1 MQRENNNNQRLSKK
15 IARSGFSSR
24 REAEKYIE
32 RGRVKVNGAIIKEL
46 SFQVGINDQIHIDG
60 RRINKEGKTR
70 LWKFHKPKGLI
81 TSHKD
86 EKSRQTIFQ
95 ILPKN
100 LPRLITVGRLDLN
113 SEGLLLLTNDGDL
126 KRKLELPSSEIVRS
140 YRVRAKGVANENKLL
155 RLRQGITVDGIRYRP
170 MELNI
175 IKQSASNVW
184 LSVRLME
191 GKNREIRLSFQAI
204 GLQVNKLIRTSFGPF
219 SLGKLDKGQIEEV
232 ELDSFSPILKD
243 D

>member
-32 RGRVKVNGAIIKEL
+32 SGRVKVNGAIIKEL

-60 RRINKEGKTR
+60 RRISKEGKTR

-126 KRKLELPSSEIVRS
+126 KRTLELPSSKIVRS
-140 YRVRAKGVANENKLL
+140 YRVRAKGVANENKLS

-175 IKQSASNVW
+175 IKQNTSNVW
-184 LSVRLME
+184 LSVRLTE

-204 GLQVNKLIRTSFGPF
+204 GLQVNKLIRTSFGPIT
-219 SLGKLDKGQIEEV
+219 LGKLDKGQIEEV
-232 ELDSFSPILKD
+232 ELNSFSAILKD
-243 D
+243 G

>member
-32 RGRVKVNGAIIKEL
+32 SGRVKVNGVIIKEL

-126 KRKLELPSSEIVRS
+126 KRKLELPSSKIVRS
-140 YRVRAKGVANENKLL
+140 YRVRAKGVANENKLS

-170 MELNI
+170 MEVNI
-175 IKQSASNVW
+175 IKQNTSNVW

-204 GLQVNKLIRTSFGPF
+204 GLQVNKLIRTSFGPI

-232 ELDSFSPILKD
+232 ELDSFSAILKD

>member
-32 RGRVKVNGAIIKEL
+32 SGRVKVNGAIIKEL

-140 YRVRAKGVANENKLL
+140 YRVRAKGVANENKLS

-175 IKQSASNVW
+175 IKQNTSNVW
-184 LSVRLME
+184 LSVKLME

-204 GLQVNKLIRTSFGPF
+204 GLQVNKLIRTSFGPIT
-219 SLGKLDKGQIEEV
+219 LGKLDKGQIEEV
-232 ELDSFSPILKD
+232 ELNSFSAILKGG
-243 D
+243 

>member
-32 RGRVKVNGAIIKEL
+32 SGRVKVNGVVIKEL

-126 KRKLELPSSEIVRS
+126 KRKLELPSSKIVRS
-140 YRVRAKGVANENKLL
+140 YRVRAKGVANENKLS

-175 IKQSASNVW
+175 IKQNTSNVW

-204 GLQVNKLIRTSFGPF
+204 GLQVNKLIRTSFGPIT
-219 SLGKLDKGQIEEV
+219 LGKLDKGQIEEV
-232 ELDSFSPILKD
+232 ELDSFSAILKD
-243 D
+243 G

>member
-32 RGRVKVNGAIIKEL
+32 SGRVKVNGAIIKEL

-126 KRKLELPSSEIVRS
+126 KRKLELPSSKIVRS
-140 YRVRAKGVANENKLL
+140 YRVRAKGVANENKLS

-175 IKQSASNVW
+175 IKQNTSNVW
-184 LSVRLME
+184 LSVRLKE

-204 GLQVNKLIRTSFGPF
+204 GLQVNKLIRTSFGPIT
-219 SLGKLDKGQIEEV
+219 LGKLDKGQIEEV
-232 ELDSFSPILKD
+232 ELDSFSAILKD

>member
-32 RGRVKVNGAIIKEL
+32 SGRVKVNGGIIKEL

-86 EKSRQTIFQ
+86 EKSRPTIFQ

-126 KRKLELPSSEIVRS
+126 KRKLELPSSKIVRS
-140 YRVRAKGVANENKLL
+140 YRVRAKGVANENKLS

-175 IKQSASNVW
+175 IKQNTSNVW
-184 LSVRLME
+184 LSVRLTE

-204 GLQVNKLIRTSFGPF
+204 GLQVNKLIRTSFGPIT
-219 SLGKLDKGQIEEV
+219 LGKLDKGQIEEV
-232 ELDSFSPILKD
+232 ELDSFSAILKGG
-243 D
+243 

>member
-32 RGRVKVNGAIIKEL
+32 SGRVKVNGAIIKEL

-95 ILPKN
+95 ILPRN

-126 KRKLELPSSEIVRS
+126 KRKLELPSSKIVRS
-140 YRVRAKGVANENKLL
+140 YRVRAKGVANENKLS

-175 IKQSASNVW
+175 IKQNASNVW
-184 LSVRLME
+184 LFVRLME
-191 GKNREIRLSFQAI
+191 GKNREIRRSFQAI
-204 GLQVNKLIRTSFGPF
+204 GLQVNKLIRTSFGPIT
-219 SLGKLDKGQIEEV
+219 LGKLDKGQIEEV
-232 ELDSFSPILKD
+232 ELNSFSEILKD
-243 D
+243 G

>member
-126 KRKLELPSSEIVRS
+126 KRKLELPSSKVVRS
-140 YRVRAKGVANENKLL
+140 YRVRAKGVANETKLSS
-155 RLRQGITVDGIRYRP
+155 LRQGITVDGISYRP

-175 IKQSASNVW
+175 IRQNTSNVW

-204 GLQVNKLIRTSFGPF
+204 GLQVNKLIRISFGPI
-219 SLGKLDKGQIEEV
+219 SLGKLDKGQIKEV
-232 ELDSFSPILKD
+232 ELDSFSAILKD

>member
-32 RGRVKVNGAIIKEL
+32 SGRVKVNGVIIKEL

-126 KRKLELPSSEIVRS
+126 KRKLELPSSKVVRS
-140 YRVRAKGVANENKLL
+140 YRVRAKGVANETKLSS
-155 RLRQGITVDGIRYRP
+155 LRQGITVDGISYRP

-175 IKQSASNVW
+175 IRQNTSNVW

-204 GLQVNKLIRTSFGPF
+204 GLQVNKLIRISFGPI
-219 SLGKLDKGQIEEV
+219 SLGKLDKGQIKEV
-232 ELDSFSPILKD
+232 ELDSFSAILKD

>member
-1 MQRENNNNQRLSKK
+1 MQRKNNNNQRLSKK

-32 RGRVKVNGAIIKEL
+32 SGRVKVNGVIIKEL

-126 KRKLELPSSEIVRS
+126 KRKLELPSSKIVRS
-140 YRVRAKGVANENKLL
+140 YRVRAKGVANENKLS

-175 IKQSASNVW
+175 IKQNTSNVW

-204 GLQVNKLIRTSFGPF
+204 GLQVNKLIRTSFGPI

-232 ELDSFSPILKD
+232 ELDSFSAILKD

>member
-24 REAEKYIE
+24 REAERYIE
-32 RGRVKVNGAIIKEL
+32 SGRVKVNGGIIKEL

-126 KRKLELPSSEIVRS
+126 KRKLELPSSKVVRS
-140 YRVRAKGVANENKLL
+140 YRVRAKGVANENKLS

-175 IKQSASNVW
+175 IKQNTSNVW

-204 GLQVNKLIRTSFGPF
+204 GLQVNKLIRTSFGPIV
-219 SLGKLDKGQIEEV
+219 LGKLDKGQIEEV
-232 ELDSFSPILKD
+232 ELDSFSAILKD

>member
-32 RGRVKVNGAIIKEL
+32 SGRVKVNGVIIKEL

-126 KRKLELPSSEIVRS
+126 KRKLELPSSKIVRS
-140 YRVRAKGVANENKLL
+140 YRVRAKGVANENKLS

-170 MELNI
+170 MEVNI
-175 IKQSASNVW
+175 IKQNTSNVW

-204 GLQVNKLIRTSFGPF
+204 GLQVNKLIRTSFGPI

-232 ELDSFSPILKD
+232 ELNSFSAILKD
-243 D
+243 S

>member
-32 RGRVKVNGAIIKEL
+32 SGRVKVNGAIIKEL

-126 KRKLELPSSEIVRS
+126 KRKLELPSSKIVRS
-140 YRVRAKGVANENKLL
+140 YRVRAKGVANENKLS

-175 IKQSASNVW
+175 IKQNTSNVW

-204 GLQVNKLIRTSFGPF
+204 GLEVNKLIRTSFGPI

-232 ELDSFSPILKD
+232 ELDGFSAILKD
-243 D
+243 V

>member
-32 RGRVKVNGAIIKEL
+32 SGRVRVNGAIIKQL

-126 KRKLELPSSEIVRS
+126 KRKLELPSSKIVRS
-140 YRVRAKGVANENKLL
+140 YRVRAKGVANENKLS

-175 IKQSASNVW
+175 IKQNTSNVW
-184 LSVRLME
+184 LSVRLTE

-204 GLQVNKLIRTSFGPF
+204 GLKVNKLIRTSFGPIT
-219 SLGKLDKGQIEEV
+219 LGKLDKGQIEEV
-232 ELDSFSPILKD
+232 ELNSFSAILKD
-243 D
+243 G

>member
-32 RGRVKVNGAIIKEL
+32 SGRVKVNGVIIKEL

-126 KRKLELPSSEIVRS
+126 KRKLELPSSKIVRS
-140 YRVRAKGVANENKLL
+140 YRVRAKGVANENKLS

-175 IKQSASNVW
+175 IKQNTSNVW

-204 GLQVNKLIRTSFGPF
+204 GLQVNKLIRTSFGPIT
-219 SLGKLDKGQIEEV
+219 LGKLDKGQIEEV
-232 ELDSFSPILKD
+232 ELNSFSAILKGG
-243 D
+243 

>member
-32 RGRVKVNGAIIKEL
+32 SGRVKVNGAIIKEL

-126 KRKLELPSSEIVRS
+126 KRKLELPSSKIVRS
-140 YRVRAKGVANENKLL
+140 YRVRAKGVANENKLS

-170 MELNI
+170 MEVNI
-175 IKQSASNVW
+175 IKQNTSNVW

-204 GLQVNKLIRTSFGPF
+204 GLQVNKLIRTSFGPI

-232 ELDSFSPILKD
+232 ELDSFSAILKD

>member
-32 RGRVKVNGAIIKEL
+32 SGRVKVNGVIIKEL
-46 SFQVGINDQIHIDG
+46 FFQVGINDQIHIDG

-140 YRVRAKGVANENKLL
+140 YRVRAKGVANENKLS

-175 IKQSASNVW
+175 IKQNASNVW

-204 GLQVNKLIRTSFGPF
+204 GLQVNKLIRTSFGPIT
-219 SLGKLDKGQIEEV
+219 LGKLDKGQIEEV
-232 ELDSFSPILKD
+232 ELDSFSAILKD

>member
-32 RGRVKVNGAIIKEL
+32 SGRVKVNGGIIKEL

-60 RRINKEGKTR
+60 RRINKEGKAR

-86 EKSRQTIFQ
+86 EKSRPTIFQ

-126 KRKLELPSSEIVRS
+126 KRKLELPSSKIVRS
-140 YRVRAKGVANENKLL
+140 YRVRAKGVANENKLS

-175 IKQSASNVW
+175 IKQNTSNVW
-184 LSVRLME
+184 LSVRLTE

-204 GLQVNKLIRTSFGPF
+204 GLQVNKLIRTSFGPIV
-219 SLGKLDKGQIEEV
+219 LGKLDKGQIEEV
-232 ELDSFSPILKD
+232 ELDSFSAILKD
-243 D
+243 V

>member
-32 RGRVKVNGAIIKEL
+32 SGRVKVNGVITKEL

-60 RRINKEGKTR
+60 RRISKEGKTR

-86 EKSRQTIFQ
+86 EKSRPTIFQ

-126 KRKLELPSSEIVRS
+126 KRKLELPSSKIVRS
-140 YRVRAKGVANENKLL
+140 YRVRAKGVANENKLS

-175 IKQSASNVW
+175 IKQNTSNVW

-204 GLQVNKLIRTSFGPF
+204 GLQVNKLIRTSFGPIT
-219 SLGKLDKGQIEEV
+219 LGKLDKGQIEEV
-232 ELDSFSPILKD
+232 DLNSFSAILKYG
-243 D
+243 

>member
-32 RGRVKVNGAIIKEL
+32 SGRVKVNGIIIKEL

-140 YRVRAKGVANENKLL
+140 YRVRAKGVANENKLSS
-155 RLRQGITVDGIRYRP
+155 LRQGITVDGIRYRP

-175 IKQSASNVW
+175 IRQNTSNVW

-204 GLQVNKLIRTSFGPF
+204 GLQVNKLIRTSFGPIT
-219 SLGKLDKGQIEEV
+219 LGKLDKGQIEEV
-232 ELDSFSPILKD
+232 ELDGFSAILKD
-243 D
+243 V

>member
-32 RGRVKVNGAIIKEL
+32 SGRVKVNGAIIKEL

-126 KRKLELPSSEIVRS
+126 KRKLELPSSKIVRS
-140 YRVRAKGVANENKLL
+140 YRVRAKGVANENKLS

-175 IKQSASNVW
+175 IKQNTSNVW

-204 GLQVNKLIRTSFGPF
+204 GLQVNKLIRTSFGPIA
-219 SLGKLDKGQIEEV
+219 LGKLDKGQIEEV
-232 ELDSFSPILKD
+232 ELNSFSAILKGG
-243 D
+243 

>member
-32 RGRVKVNGAIIKEL
+32 SGRVKVNGVVIKEL

-126 KRKLELPSSEIVRS
+126 KRKLELPSSKIVRS
-140 YRVRAKGVANENKLL
+140 YRVRAKGVANENKLS

-170 MELNI
+170 MEVNI
-175 IKQSASNVW
+175 IKQNTSNVW

-204 GLQVNKLIRTSFGPF
+204 GLQVNKLIRTSFGPIT
-219 SLGKLDKGQIEEV
+219 LGKLDKGQIEEV
-232 ELDSFSPILKD
+232 ELNSFSAILKD
-243 D
+243 G

>member
-32 RGRVKVNGAIIKEL
+32 SGRVKVNGVIIKEL

-126 KRKLELPSSEIVRS
+126 KRKLELPSSKIVRS
-140 YRVRAKGVANENKLL
+140 YRVRAKGVANENKLS

-175 IKQSASNVW
+175 IKQNTSNVW
-184 LSVRLME
+184 LSVRLTE

-204 GLQVNKLIRTSFGPF
+204 GLQVNKLIRTSFGPIT
-219 SLGKLDKGQIEEV
+219 LGKLDKGQIEEV
-232 ELDSFSPILKD
+232 ELNSFSAILKGG
-243 D
+243 

>member
-32 RGRVKVNGAIIKEL
+32 SGRVKVNGVIIKEL

-95 ILPKN
+95 ILPKY

-140 YRVRAKGVANENKLL
+140 YRVRAKGVANENKLSS
-155 RLRQGITVDGIRYRP
+155 LRQGITVDGIRYRP

-175 IKQSASNVW
+175 IKQNTSNVW

-204 GLQVNKLIRTSFGPF
+204 GLQVNKLIRTSFGPI

-232 ELDSFSPILKD
+232 ELNSFSAILKD

>member
-32 RGRVKVNGAIIKEL
+32 SGRVKVNGAIIKEL

-140 YRVRAKGVANENKLL
+140 YRVRAKGVANENKLS

-175 IKQSASNVW
+175 IKQNASNVW

-204 GLQVNKLIRTSFGPF
+204 GLQVNKLIRTSFGPIA
-219 SLGKLDKGQIEEV
+219 LGKLDKGQIEEV
-232 ELDSFSPILKD
+232 ELDGFSAILKD

>member
-1 MQRENNNNQRLSKK
+1 MQRANNNNQRLSKK

-32 RGRVKVNGAIIKEL
+32 SGRVKVNGAIIKEL

-140 YRVRAKGVANENKLL
+140 YRVRAKGVANENKLS

-175 IKQSASNVW
+175 IKQNTSNVW

-204 GLQVNKLIRTSFGPF
+204 GLQVNKLIRTSFGPI

-232 ELDSFSPILKD
+232 ELDGFSAILKD
-243 D
+243 V

>member
-32 RGRVKVNGAIIKEL
+32 SGRVKVNGAIIKEL

-126 KRKLELPSSEIVRS
+126 KRKLELPSSKIVRS
-140 YRVRAKGVANENKLL
+140 YRVRAKGVANENNLS

-170 MELNI
+170 MEVNI
-175 IKQSASNVW
+175 IKQNTSNVW

-204 GLQVNKLIRTSFGPF
+204 GLQVNKLIRTSFGPI

-232 ELDSFSPILKD
+232 ELDSFSAILKD

>member
-32 RGRVKVNGAIIKEL
+32 SGRVKVNGVIIKEL

-60 RRINKEGKTR
+60 RRINKEAKTR

-126 KRKLELPSSEIVRS
+126 KRKLELPSSKIVRS
-140 YRVRAKGVANENKLL
+140 YRVRAKGVANENKLS

-175 IKQSASNVW
+175 IKQNTSNVW

-204 GLQVNKLIRTSFGPF
+204 GLQVNKLIRTSFGPI

-232 ELDSFSPILKD
+232 ELDSFSAILKD
-243 D
+243 G

>member
-32 RGRVKVNGAIIKEL
+32 SGRVKVNGVIIKEL

-126 KRKLELPSSEIVRS
+126 KRKLELPSSKIVRS
-140 YRVRAKGVANENKLL
+140 YRVRAKGIANENKLS

-175 IKQSASNVW
+175 IYQNTSNVW
-184 LSVRLME
+184 LSVRLTE

-204 GLQVNKLIRTSFGPF
+204 GLQVNKLIRTSFGPIT
-219 SLGKLDKGQIEEV
+219 LGKLDKGQIEEV
-232 ELDSFSPILKD
+232 ELNSFSAILKD
-243 D
+243 G

>member
-32 RGRVKVNGAIIKEL
+32 SGRVKVNGVIIKEL

-86 EKSRQTIFQ
+86 EKSRETIFQ

-126 KRKLELPSSEIVRS
+126 KRKLDLPSSKIVRS
-140 YRVRAKGVANENKLL
+140 YRVRAKGVANENKLS

-175 IKQSASNVW
+175 IKQNTSNVW

-204 GLQVNKLIRTSFGPF
+204 GLQVNKLIRTSFGPIG
-219 SLGKLDKGQIEEV
+219 LGKLDKGQIEEV
-232 ELDSFSPILKD
+232 ELDSFSAILKD

>member
-32 RGRVKVNGAIIKEL
+32 SGRVKVNGIIIKEL

-126 KRKLELPSSEIVRS
+126 KRKLELPSSKIVRS
-140 YRVRAKGVANENKLL
+140 YRVRAKGVANENKLS

-175 IKQSASNVW
+175 IKQNTSNVW

-204 GLQVNKLIRTSFGPF
+204 GLQVNKLIRTSFGPI

-232 ELDSFSPILKD
+232 ELNSFSAILKD

>member
-32 RGRVKVNGAIIKEL
+32 SGRVKVNGAIIKEL

-126 KRKLELPSSEIVRS
+126 KRKLELPSSKILRT
-140 YRVRAKGVANENKLL
+140 YRVRAKGITNENKLS

-175 IKQSASNVW
+175 IKQNASNVW

-204 GLQVNKLIRTSFGPF
+204 GLQVNKLIRTSFGPIA
-219 SLGKLDKGQIEEV
+219 LGKLDKGQIEEV
-232 ELDSFSPILKD
+232 ELDGFSAILKD

>member
-32 RGRVKVNGAIIKEL
+32 SGRVKVNGVIIKEL

-86 EKSRQTIFQ
+86 EKSRPTIFQ

-126 KRKLELPSSEIVRS
+126 KRKLELPSSKIVRS
-140 YRVRAKGVANENKLL
+140 YRVRAKGVANENKLS
-155 RLRQGITVDGIRYRP
+155 RLRQGITVDGISYRP

-175 IKQSASNVW
+175 IRQNTSNVW

-204 GLQVNKLIRTSFGPF
+204 GLQVNKLIRTSFGPIT
-219 SLGKLDKGQIEEV
+219 LGKLDKGQIEEV
-232 ELDSFSPILKD
+232 ELNSFSAILKD

>member
-32 RGRVKVNGAIIKEL
+32 SGRVKVNGVIIKEL

-60 RRINKEGKTR
+60 RRINKEAKTR

-100 LPRLITVGRLDLN
+100 LPRLITIGRLDLN

-126 KRKLELPSSEIVRS
+126 KRKLELPSSKIVRS
-140 YRVRAKGVANENKLL
+140 YRVRAKGVANENKLS

-175 IKQSASNVW
+175 IKQNTSNVW
-184 LSVRLME
+184 LSVRLTE

-204 GLQVNKLIRTSFGPF
+204 GLQVNKLIRTSFGPI

-232 ELDSFSPILKD
+232 ELDSFSAILKD
-243 D
+243 A

>member
-32 RGRVKVNGAIIKEL
+32 SGRVKVNGVIIKEL

-126 KRKLELPSSEIVRS
+126 KRKLELPSSKIVRS
-140 YRVRAKGVANENKLL
+140 YRVRAKGVANENKLS

-175 IKQSASNVW
+175 IKQNTSNVW

-204 GLQVNKLIRTSFGPF
+204 GLQVNKLIRTSYGPIT
-219 SLGKLDKGQIEEV
+219 LGKLDKGQIKEV
-232 ELDSFSPILKD
+232 KLNSFSAIL
-243 D
+243 

>member
-32 RGRVKVNGAIIKEL
+32 SGRVKVNGAIIKEL

-126 KRKLELPSSEIVRS
+126 KRKLELPSSKIVRS
-140 YRVRAKGVANENKLL
+140 YRVRAKGVANENKLS

-175 IKQSASNVW
+175 IKQNTSNVW

-204 GLQVNKLIRTSFGPF
+204 GLQVNKLIRTSFGPIT
-219 SLGKLDKGQIEEV
+219 LGKLDKGQIEEV
-232 ELDSFSPILKD
+232 ELNSFSAILKD
-243 D
+243 S

>member
-32 RGRVKVNGAIIKEL
+32 SGRVKVNGAIIKEL

-126 KRKLELPSSEIVRS
+126 KRKLELPSSKIVRS
-140 YRVRAKGVANENKLL
+140 YRVRAKGVANENKLS

-170 MELNI
+170 MEVSI
-175 IKQSASNVW
+175 IKQNTSNVW

-204 GLQVNKLIRTSFGPF
+204 GLQVNKLIRTSFGPI

-232 ELDSFSPILKD
+232 ELDSFSAILKD

>member
-32 RGRVKVNGAIIKEL
+32 SGRVKVNGVIIKEL

-126 KRKLELPSSEIVRS
+126 KRKLELPSSKIVRS
-140 YRVRAKGVANENKLL
+140 YRVRAKGVANENKLS

-175 IKQSASNVW
+175 IKQNTSNVW

-204 GLQVNKLIRTSFGPF
+204 GLQVNKLIRTSFGPIA
-219 SLGKLDKGQIEEV
+219 LGKLDKGQIEEV
-232 ELDSFSPILKD
+232 ELDSFSAILKD
-243 D
+243 G